1 MFVYIRPL
9 SNVQTMSPTN
19 KSYLPKD
26 FIETKEG
33 LCFAVVQQSLEE
45 HNGLEKVLC
54 FLRYI
59 NLDPDNS
66 QWQKVSTRQAN
77 EFLQTYYPDYLF
89 HSSKLDADL
98 HAVAIERIMRHYEP
112 RLRLQ
117 HILAKPERDQVE
129 DDLTSLVKLFAQHN
143 VDMTFCGVTGSL
155 LLGTQNYNSDIDL
168 VFYDREVFHTARSV
182 TATLIQQQLLTTL
195 KNKDWQRAYD
205 RRSCS
210 LSFGEYMWHEH
221 RKFNKAL
228 INNRKFDL
236 SFVTEESSEIET
248 DYRKLGNI
256 TIQCKITEDK
266 YNFDYPA
273 LYVIDHKEITE
284 VVCFTATY
292 NGQAKIGETVEVSGL
307 LEQAGNGGKRV
318 IVGSSREAPGE
329 YIKVI
334 QC

>member
-1 MFVYIRPL
+1 
-9 SNVQTMSPTN
+9 MSPTN

-33 LCFAVVQQSLEE
+33 LCFAVVQQGLEE
-45 HNGLEKVLC
+45 HNGLKKVLC

-59 NLDPDNS
+59 NLDADKR
-66 QWQKVSTRQAN
+66 QWQKVSTGQAN

-89 HSSKLDADL
+89 NSPKLDANL
-98 HAVAIERIMRHYEP
+98 HAVAIERITQHYEP
-112 RLRLQ
+112 KLRLQ
-117 HILAKPERDQVE
+117 HILAKPEKDQVE
-129 DDLTSLVKLFAQHN
+129 DDLCVLVKLLAQHDI
-143 VDMTFCGVTGSL
+143 DMTFCGVTGSL
-155 LLGTQNYNSDIDL
+155 LLGTQRHSSDIDL
-168 VFYDREVFHTARSV
+168 VFYDRKVFHTARSV
-182 TATLIQQQLLTTL
+182 TAKLIEQHLLTAL
-195 KNKDWQRAYD
+195 DNKDWQEAYD

-210 LSFGEYMWHEH
+210 LSFDEYIWHEQ

-236 SFVTEESSEIET
+236 SFVTEELFEVET
-248 DYRKLGNI
+248 SYHKLGNV

-273 LYVIDHKEITE
+273 LYAVDHKEITE

-292 NGQAKIGETVEVSGL
+292 NGQAKLGETVEISGL
-307 LEQAGNGGKRV
+307 LEQVENGGKRI
-318 IVGSSREAPGE
+318 IVGSSREALGE
-329 YIKVI
+329 YIKVT

>member
-1 MFVYIRPL
+1 
-9 SNVQTMSPTN
+9 MSPTN
-19 KSYLPKD
+19 KNYLPKD

-33 LCFAVVQQSLEE
+33 LCFAVVQQGLEE
-45 HNGLEKVLC
+45 HNSLKKVLC

-59 NLDPDNS
+59 NFDTDNR

-77 EFLQTYYPDYLF
+77 EFLQTHYPDYLF

-98 HAVAIERIMRHYEP
+98 HAVAIARIIRHHEP
-112 RLRLQ
+112 KFRLQ
-117 HILAKPERDQVE
+117 HILAKPEKDQVE
-129 DDLTSLVKLFAQHN
+129 EDLTELVKLFAQHD
-143 VDMTFCGVTGSL
+143 VDMTVCGATGSL
-155 LLGTQNYNSDIDL
+155 LLGTQNDSSDIDL

-182 TATLIQQQLLTTL
+182 TAKLIEQHLLTAL
-195 KNKDWQRAYD
+195 KDKDWRSAYD

-210 LSFGEYMWHEH
+210 LSFDEYIWHEH

-228 INNRKFDL
+228 INNRKIDL
-236 SFVTEESSEIET
+236 SFVTEEPSEIET
-248 DYRKLGNI
+248 NYRKLGNV
-256 TIQCKITEDK
+256 TIQCKIAEDK

-292 NGQAKIGETVEVSGL
+292 NGQAKIGETVEISGL
-307 LEQAGNGGKRV
+307 LEQAENGDKRI
-318 IVGSSREAPGE
+318 IVGSSREAPDE

-334 QC
+334 PC